1 MSIVYFMFTAACYI
15 NTEEGLATNKQCIP
29 VHPKLHEKACS
40 VVTAV
45 QGMSHTL
52 WDDKVL

>member
-1 MSIVYFMFTAACYI
+1 MCTATCYI
-15 NTEEGLATNKQCIP
+15 DTEEGLATIKKCIP

-40 VVTAV
+40 VVTAI
-45 QGMSHTL
+45 QGMSYTL